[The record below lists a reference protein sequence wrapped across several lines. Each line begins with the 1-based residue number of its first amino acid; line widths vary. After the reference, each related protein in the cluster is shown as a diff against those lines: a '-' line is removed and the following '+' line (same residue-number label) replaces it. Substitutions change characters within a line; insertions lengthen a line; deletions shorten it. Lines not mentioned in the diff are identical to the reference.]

1 MVFIS
6 RPAEHQHKIKVVSDV
21 SRIVAFLYF
30 LAYFGL
36 SQVRCDEEIQF
47 CKNPL
52 KKLQKDEKDWRKRC
66 LKPQMLNSSCCEAER
81 KNLRERKCVQSRVCF
96 NYKGN
101 YQTNY
106 ILLIKHFVETSLETT
121 KFVLR

>member
-1 MVFIS
+1 MAFICKL
-6 RPAEHQHKIKVVSDV
+6 ANLQHQIKVVSDV
-21 SRIVAFLYF
+21 SRIVAFLLF

-52 KKLQKDEKDWRKRC
+52 KKLQKDEKEWRKRC
-66 LKPQMLNSSCCEAER
+66 LKPQMLNSSCCEEER

-101 YQTNY
+101 YQANY
-106 ILLIKHFVETSLETT
+106 ILLIKHFVEISLQTT

>member
-1 MVFIS
+1 MAFTWK
-6 RPAEHQHKIKVVSDV
+6 PAKHQHKIKVVSNV
-21 SRIVAFLYF
+21 SRIVAFLLF

-36 SQVRCDEEIQF
+36 SQVCCEEEIQF

-66 LKPQMLNSSCCEAER
+66 LKSQMLNSSCCEAER
-81 KNLRERKCVQSRVCF
+81 KYLRERKCVQSRVCF

-101 YQTNY
+101 YQANY
-106 ILLIKHFVETSLETT
+106 ILLIKHFVEISLETT